1 MREFIDRTGLVG
13 KLQILTNC
21 NFESANST
29 VEALPK
35 VTEQEI
41 VKQYLEKIK
50 KQIIEES
57 EFAYANFEEYKD
69 EVLGVESDE
78 LPDDDYRYGME
89 RAVDIINE
97 FLSEQEK
104 EK

>member
-1 MREFIDRTGLVG
+1 MREFLERTKVK
-13 KLQILTNC
+13 KLLD
-21 NFESANST
+21 ESWAKGIYPRNDIMLLH
-29 VEALPK
+29 EY
-35 VTEQEI
+35 TEQEI
-41 VKQYLEKIK
+41 VKPYLEKIK

-78 LPDDDYRYGME
+78 LPDDDFRYGLE